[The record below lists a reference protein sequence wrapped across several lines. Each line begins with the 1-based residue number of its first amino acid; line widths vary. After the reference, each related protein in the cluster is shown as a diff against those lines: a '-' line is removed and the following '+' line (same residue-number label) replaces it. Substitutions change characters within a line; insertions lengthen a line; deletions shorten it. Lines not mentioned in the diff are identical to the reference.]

1 MEDLGLSPEAIEQ
14 ALASSGRNFDDSD
27 SETDENASTSL
38 LEESQESGVESD
50 SDAASELA
58 IFQVN
63 FVSLSLSKFK
73 MVLDLKGMTFFANDF
88 FGYNFVSFT
97 DLNSKRDHSSIGY
110 FPGKFL
116 LPCSFIGPKL
126 FLTRP
131 NWF

>member
-58 IFQVN
+58 IFQVS
-63 FVSLSLSKFK
+63 FFCL
-73 MVLDLKGMTFFANDF
+73 VLISVQNGFWT
-88 FGYNFVSFT
+88 
-97 DLNSKRDHSSIGY
+97 
-110 FPGKFL
+110 
-116 LPCSFIGPKL
+116 
-126 FLTRP
+126 
-131 NWF
+131 